1 VTDPKILVI
10 EDDLSTVEELKASFR
25 GQGCEVFTVNWGRD
39 GVRSALAV
47 HPDLV
52 IIEVSLP
59 DIDGFEVASQLR
71 LERRTQDIPII
82 FLAENRDRADR
93 LRGLELGAEDYITK
107 PFDMEELQLRVRNSL
122 RRVNRGARTH
132 PVSGL
137 PVGGFLDE
145 GLSEYIHKGDCNLLL
160 VSLDNMDGFRDS
172 YGFVAADDVLRAM
185 SVMITNTLR
194 EMGSVDDFLG
204 QLSPSEFIL
213 VVPSGSLP
221 GLKDR
226 LQARL
231 AQSLD
236 YFYPIKD
243 RELTVKTASRLAV
256 RLADLQSAPGQF
268 ADINQLKAGLLSLKR

>member
-1 VTDPKILVI
+1 
-10 EDDLSTVEELKASFR
+10 
-25 GQGCEVFTVNWGRD
+25 
-39 GVRSALAV
+39 
-47 HPDLV
+47 
-52 IIEVSLP
+52 
-59 DIDGFEVASQLR
+59 
-71 LERRTQDIPII
+71 
-82 FLAENRDRADR
+82 
-93 LRGLELGAEDYITK
+93 
-107 PFDMEELQLRVRNSL
+107 
-122 RRVNRGARTH
+122 
-132 PVSGL
+132 
-137 PVGGFLDE
+137 
-145 GLSEYIHKGDCNLLL
+145 
-160 VSLDNMDGFRDS
+160 
-172 YGFVAADDVLRAM
+172 
-185 SVMITNTLR
+185 MITNTLR

-256 RLADLQSAPGQF
+256 RLAELQSAPGQF